1 MLNRVLVS
9 VIDQSPVV
17 EEKQT
22 VPVIIEFILDT
33 VAKPST
39 FYSAVRFNSVV
50 PKCSVIREFI
60 VPPPPN
66 HVNSVKWIWKN
77 ARRGLNYN

>member
-1 MLNRVLVS
+1 MLDRVLVS
-9 VIDQSPVV
+9 VIDQPPVV

-33 VAKPST
+33 VAKPIT
-39 FYSAVRFNSVV
+39 FYSTVRFNSVA
-50 PKCSVIREFI
+50 PKRSVISKFI
-60 VPPPPN
+60 APPPN

-77 ARRGLNYN
+77 ARRGLSYK